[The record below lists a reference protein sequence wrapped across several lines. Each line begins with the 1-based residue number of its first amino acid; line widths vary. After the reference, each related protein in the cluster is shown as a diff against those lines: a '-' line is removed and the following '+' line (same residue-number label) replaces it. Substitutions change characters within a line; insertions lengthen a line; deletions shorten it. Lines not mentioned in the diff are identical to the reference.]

1 VRTRYV
7 LVVPSAYERLGGDA
21 ALRAIVEDF
30 YDRVFADAMIGF
42 LFNGTDRARLVQK
55 EWELAAAMLGAD
67 VRYTGRPMR
76 QAHAR
81 SPILGGHF
89 ARRQQILR
97 ETLADHHVPDDVAAE
112 WLRHNDRLR
121 PQVTADA
128 SSECS
133 HTAAEQRLA
142 REARRLP
149 IAGAAA
155 SSTPAPAPERKL
167 LKLGRRIR

>member
-1 VRTRYV
+1 
-7 LVVPSAYERLGGDA
+7 VPTAYERIGPD
-21 ALRAIVEDF
+21 ALRVILEDF
-30 YDRVFADAMIGF
+30 YHRVFADPMIGF
-42 LFNGTDRARLVQK
+42 LFSGSDRERLVQK
-55 EWELAAAMLGAD
+55 EWELSAAMLGGP

-97 ETLADHHVPDDVAAE
+97 ETLTDHGVADEVAAE

-128 SSECS
+128 GSECS
-133 HTAAEQRLA
+133 HSRAEKRLSD
-142 REARRLP
+142 EARRLP
-149 IAGAAA
+149 LA
-155 SSTPAPAPERKL
+155 SAAPASAAPKVGNKL
-167 LKLGRRIR
+167 LKLGRWPG

>member
-1 VRTRYV
+1 
-7 LVVPSAYERLGGDA
+7 VPTAYERLGPD
-21 ALRAIVEDF
+21 ALRAILEDF
-30 YDRVFADAMIGF
+30 YDRVFTDPMIGF
-42 LFNGTDRARLVQK
+42 LFSGSDRARLVQK
-55 EWELAAAMLGAD
+55 EWELSAAMLGGP

-97 ETLADHHVPDDVAAE
+97 ETLADHGVAEDIAAE

-128 SSECS
+128 GSECS
-133 HTAAEQRLA
+133 HSRAEQRLTD
-142 REARRLP
+142 EARRLP
-149 IAGAAA
+149 IASGDAA
-155 SSTPAPAPERKL
+155 SEPPAAGAELGARL
-167 LKLGRRIR
+167 LKLGRFPR